1 MSEEIATV
9 EKQAAPLQKLDDML
23 AGAERLGAWIAKSGS
38 FNCKTEA
45 QANLIAF
52 TILSEGGSI
61 REFKNTYHVT
71 DKGDAVMRVDAM
83 MGKFQRM
90 GGEWEVI
97 EHTTERCEVKFSY
110 KGVTTTGAFTIEQA
124 KDKGLLKGAWL
135 SWPEDMLYS
144 TVCRKTVRRI
154 LPSEFAGNYGEEE
167 MSYDM
172 TPSRAALPADATPIL
187 TPAPAAK
194 VEKKAEKAPEPKAAK
209 IIETTATETPEK
221 EAAPAVN
228 TDELIAALDK
238 AGVSPLECMEM
249 YRARKV
255 ITCTANTPVRDALSL
270 IPEEK
275 RASILAAPDRFA
287 VAYVN
292 WAADR
297 DEADAKGAGL
307 VSDGTPDAAEGKDEG
322 ADAGPTNDAPKLSD
336 ALKAKG
342 CKASD
347 AVAYLRHARWIPEGT
362 SARWNLLDELK
373 AEHAE
378 KIMAA
383 TDSFIKKAQQWVKEN
398 KRETL

>member
-1 MSEEIATV
+1 MTDEIATV

-97 EHTTERCEVKFSY
+97 EQTTERCEVKFSY

-124 KDKGLLKGAWL
+124 REKGLLKGAWL

-172 TPSRAALPADATPIL
+172 TPSRPALPAAAAPIL

-194 VEKKAEKAPEPKAAK
+194 VEKKAEK
-209 IIETTATETPEK
+209 IIETTATETPEPEK
-221 EAAPAVN
+221 KAETAAVTVN
-228 TDELIAALDK
+228 IDELIAALDK
-238 AGVSPLECMEM
+238 AGVSPIECMEM
-249 YRARKV
+249 YRARKI
-255 ITCTANTPVRDALSL
+255 ITCAANTPVNDALSL
-270 IPEEK
+270 IPEK
-275 RASILAAPDRFA
+275 NRASILAAPDRFA

-307 VSDGTPDAAEGKDEG
+307 VSEGTPDAAEGKGEG
-322 ADAGPTNDAPKLSD
+322 DADGPTNDAPKLSD

-383 TDSFIKKAQQWVKEN
+383 PDSFIKKAQQWVKEN
-398 KRETL
+398 KGEAL